1 MRGGRDHRLCLTFS
15 HNADTRYSVREA
27 ALSRAIT
34 ATTPQARPRPTI
46 AAINAR
52 TLLTLDARPRHITLI
67 ESPLRQPGKDMA
79 FEDRDWYRNEYKQK
93 TARKPNLLQSVVDQ
107 TEKRRRTPLFVIALI
122 WIAVVVGLYYAFT
135 LAGH

>member
-1 MRGGRDHRLCLTFS
+1 
-15 HNADTRYSVREA
+15 
-27 ALSRAIT
+27 
-34 ATTPQARPRPTI
+34 
-46 AAINAR
+46 
-52 TLLTLDARPRHITLI
+52 
-67 ESPLRQPGKDMA
+67 MA

-122 WIAVVVGLYYAFT
+122 WIVVVVGLYYAFT